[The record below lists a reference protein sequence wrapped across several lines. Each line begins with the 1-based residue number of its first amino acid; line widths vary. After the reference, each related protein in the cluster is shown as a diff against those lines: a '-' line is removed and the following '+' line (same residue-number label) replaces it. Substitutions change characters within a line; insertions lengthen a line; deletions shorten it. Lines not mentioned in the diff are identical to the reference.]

1 MATYKHQLNLYGGSS
16 EGYVKYNISPEIGT
30 YVAPGESVT
39 VTGQAYSR
47 DAAIYGMVMTLFV
60 GQWGASSYRSV
71 DVAQKAVKIS
81 KGKTGTFTLTFTL
94 PEGAANMD
102 TTSDRGFDAKIE
114 FLLADSA
121 ELASG
126 SSTTSASAQAVSI
139 LKNRTA
145 PVINFVEFGDETTA
159 FARFGSFVQDESQI
173 EATIQTQVDSIDP
186 TVAIV
191 SRELTLGGILHSLPA
206 ATGSL
211 GPVNL
216 SGAVSWTL
224 KVTDNKGLSAE
235 SSGSIQ
241 VLPYAKPSISTLTA
255 QRYREV
261 VADDGT
267 VSYVQSDDGEHVR
280 FTLAGQVAQ
289 VAGAN
294 AWTLKIAY
302 GTATRTALSGTD
314 GATIA
319 RTDDRTLV
327 TSAISLSERV
337 EFTFTLTDFF
347 HSVSMV
353 AAVDKAGAY
362 FNVEKTGVSAGMRS
376 TGTVDNPLFESAYP
390 GKFYAG
396 LDSAVKKHVFEDSDF
411 SEYFQQNTTDF
422 PLTICRFGPVVVI
435 GGAFSV
441 KKAPSSSSQVLCL
454 TLPDWA
460 VPMMCIDAMQF
471 GNGTFHWRA
480 RAHTDGHLY
489 ARKFLTS
496 NGSASTPAAGESY
509 NLSMSWIA
517 ADAMEVE

>member
-47 DAAIYGMVMTLFV
+47 DAAVYGVVMTLFV

-71 DVAQKAVKIS
+71 DVARKAVKIS

-102 TTSDRGFDAKIE
+102 TTSARGFDAKIE

-121 ELASG
+121 ELTSG
-126 SSTTSASAQAVSI
+126 SSTTSASTQAVSI
-139 LKNRTA
+139 LKSRSA
-145 PVINFVEFGDETTA
+145 PTINFVEFGDETTA
-159 FARFGSFVQDESQI
+159 FARFGSFVQGESEI

-191 SRELTLGGILHSLPA
+191 SRELTLGGVLHSLTA

-216 SGAVSWTL
+216 SGAVPWTL

-241 VLPYAKPSISTLTA
+241 VLPYSKPAISTLIA

-261 VADDGT
+261 VADDGS

-280 FTLAGQVAQ
+280 FTLSGQVAQ

-294 AWTLKIAY
+294 AWTLKISY
-302 GTATRTALSGTD
+302 GSTTRTALSGTD
-314 GATIA
+314 GASIS

-347 HSVSMV
+347 HSISMV

-362 FNVEKTGVSAGMRS
+362 FNVEKTGVAAGMRS

-390 GKFYAG
+390 AKFYAG
-396 LDSAVKKHVFEDSDF
+396 LDSAVKKHVFEAADF
-411 SEYFQQNTTDF
+411 SAYFQQDTADF
-422 PLTICRFGPVVVI
+422 PLTVHRFGPLVVLY
-435 GGAFSV
+435 GSFKV
-441 KKAPSSSSQVLCL
+441 KTAPSGASQVQAV

-460 VPMMCIDAMQF
+460 KPSSCFDAIQF
-471 GNGTFHWRA
+471 GSGTYHWRA
-480 RAHTDGHLY
+480 RVHTDGHLY
-489 ARKFLTS
+489 MRAYSTT
-496 NGSASTPAAGESY
+496 NGSAVTPAANY
-509 NLSMSWIA
+509 ACTANAAWIA
-517 ADAMEVE
+517 ADAQEVE